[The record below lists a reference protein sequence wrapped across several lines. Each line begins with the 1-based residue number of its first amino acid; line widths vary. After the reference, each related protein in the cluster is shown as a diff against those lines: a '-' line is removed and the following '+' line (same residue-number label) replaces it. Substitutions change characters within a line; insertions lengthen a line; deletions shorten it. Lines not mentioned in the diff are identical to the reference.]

1 MLKEILVCLEGSPST
16 EIATRLAIDISRSSD
31 ASLIGLAI
39 IDEPDIRA
47 GTATSIGGASFKRE
61 RDDTL
66 VADAHKQAADWI
78 ALFDRRCREAG
89 VESRVLEVVGR
100 PADSILEEMEKHD
113 LTVIGREANFRFET
127 ESEDAK
133 TRDTILRGADRPV
146 LLVPETAAP
155 EIGQTVLVAYDGSGA
170 AKRAL
175 MSFATSG
182 LARARRVHVATV
194 DDNGAVAR
202 EMSERAAAMLDA
214 LHVPA
219 KAHNIVSTLSNTD
232 ALFKFAEDLKAG
244 LVVMGTFTRSRLH
257 QLFSGSV
264 TRGLVEKTKIPLF
277 LQH

>member
-1 MLKEILVCLEGSPST
+1 MLKELLVCLEGSPST
-16 EIATRLAIDISRSSD
+16 EVATHLATNIAQSCE
-31 ASLIGLAI
+31 ASLVGLAI

-47 GTATSIGGASFKRE
+47 GTATGIAGSSYKHE
-61 RDDTL
+61 RDEAL
-66 VADAHKQAADWI
+66 VADARKQAADWV
-78 ALFDRRCREAG
+78 ALFERRCREAG
-89 VESRVLEVVGR
+89 VEARSLEVVGR

-113 LTVIGREANFRFET
+113 LTVIGRDANFRFET

-155 EIGQTVLVAYDGSGA
+155 ELGSTVLIAYDGSGA
-170 AKRAL
+170 AKRAM

-182 LARARRVHVATV
+182 LARSRRVHVATV
-194 DDNGAVAR
+194 DDNGHVAR

-219 KAHNIVSTLSNTD
+219 KPHNIVSTLSNIE
-232 ALFKFAEDLKAG
+232 ALFKLADDLKAG
-244 LVVMGTFTRSRLH
+244 LVVMGTFTRSRLRE
-257 QLFSGSV
+257 LFSGSV
-264 TRGLVEKTKIPLF
+264 TRGLIEKTKIPLY